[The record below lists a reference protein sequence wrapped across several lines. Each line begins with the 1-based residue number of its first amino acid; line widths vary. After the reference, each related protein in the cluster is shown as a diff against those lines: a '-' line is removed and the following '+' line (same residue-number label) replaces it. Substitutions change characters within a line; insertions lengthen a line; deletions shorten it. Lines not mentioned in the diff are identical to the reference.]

1 MGKLIFTVSRTTAL
15 CFSRYES
22 QKTHQFGDC
31 HRLELKV
38 EHITNMKF
46 FVSNLK
52 LIISHKNPHIS
63 RFWHVYK
70 KAYKKVID
78 FGHSAENAVILHYVI
93 KHRISGPL

>member
-1 MGKLIFTVSRTTAL
+1 MVRAKGKQGRSN
-15 CFSRYES
+15 C
-22 QKTHQFGDC
+22 
-31 HRLELKV
+31 
-38 EHITNMKF
+38 

-78 FGHSAENAVILHYVI
+78 FGHSAVILHYVI